1 MFKEKNKRVRYAV
14 IGAGNI
20 AQVAVLPAFRNAAEN
35 SELVALV
42 SGESEKRAGLAKRH
56 HIPFTG
62 HYDELER
69 VIEEAHVQA
78 VYITVPNSLHRAFTE
93 RAARLGVHVL
103 CEKPL
108 AGTIEDC
115 EAMIRV
121 CAEHDVRLMTAYRL
135 HFEKA
140 NLSAIEEV
148 VRGAIGE
155 PRLFSSVFS
164 QQVRA
169 GDVRTKRHLAGGALF
184 DVGVYCINAARYIF
198 RDEPEEVVALSAS
211 GGDPRFGDGV
221 DEATTAILRF
231 PGGRLAQ
238 MTASLGAASSS
249 SYRVVGSRGELR
261 VEPAY
266 DYSQPL
272 KHYLTVDGKTRE
284 KTFSLRDQFGPEL
297 VHFSRSVLER
307 SQPGPSGEE
316 GLFDVRIGSAIRKAV
331 MEKRAVSLLPFVP
344 PHRPDLRQLITK
356 PAVRS
361 KSPIDAPPP
370 ARS

>member
-1 MFKEKNKRVRYAV
+1 MLKEKNRRVRYAV

-42 SGESEKRAGLAKRH
+42 SGEPEKRQVLAKRH
-56 HIPFTG
+56 HIPVTG
-62 HYDELER
+62 DYDDLER
-69 VIEEAHVQA
+69 IIEEAQIGA

-93 RAARLGVHVL
+93 RAAKLGVHVL

-115 EAMIRV
+115 EAMIQT

-140 NLSAIEEV
+140 NLSAIEQV

-164 QQVRA
+164 LQVRE

-198 RDEPEEVVALSAS
+198 RAEPEEVAALSGS
-211 GGDPRFGDGV
+211 GGDPRFRDGV

-231 PGGRLAQ
+231 SGGRLAQ
-238 MTASLGAASSS
+238 ITASLGAAASS
-249 SYRVVGSRGELR
+249 SYRVVGTRGELR

-266 DYSQPL
+266 DYAQPL

-284 KTFSLRDQFGPEL
+284 TSFSLSDHFGPEL

-316 GLFDVRIGSAIRKAV
+316 GLFDVRIGCAIRQAAI
-331 MEKRAVSLLPFVP
+331 EKRAIALLPFVP

-356 PAVRS
+356 PAVHPKR
-361 KSPIDAPPP
+361 PIDAPPP
-370 ARS
+370 SRS